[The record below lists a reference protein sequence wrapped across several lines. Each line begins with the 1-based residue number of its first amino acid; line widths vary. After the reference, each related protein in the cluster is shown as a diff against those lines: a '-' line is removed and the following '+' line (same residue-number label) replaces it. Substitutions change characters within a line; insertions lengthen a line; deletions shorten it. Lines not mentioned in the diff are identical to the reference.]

1 MLNPAVRLLAG
12 LPAFLLRSHFRV
24 CGDSMTPRLR
34 SGDPPPRYPLLLA
47 APSLFQGRGS
57 RRPFPGGLPGR
68 FWVKRVIGL
77 PGEFIALADGAV
89 LVDDAPLCEPYR
101 VGPAHCGS
109 QPSAWLCGDD
119 EYFLMGDNRADSA
132 DSRRYGP
139 VRRSAIIGRVWLR
152 CPAWRNLS
160 FPKHRRQ

>member
-34 SGDPPPRYPLLLA
+34 SGDLLHVI
-47 APSLFQGRGS
+47 PCSLR
-57 RRPFPGGLPGR
+57 RRPYSRGAVVVARSPALPGR